1 MIEQP
6 ASFVLGDWGTSNLR
20 LSCVVDG
27 KIVDTTAGPGV
38 GKLKSNAKAIIVQAI
53 SHWEEKEDI
62 NALYLCGMAGSSLG
76 LVDVPHHPC
85 PTYWAEIGRVTQS
98 VSLGAKNAQIV
109 PGLSCI
115 NPLDAPDYLRGEETQ
130 IVGALKVQNNIR
142 RGSQLLCLC
151 GTHTKWAW
159 ITDGRIDTFLTSL
172 SGELF
177 EQLRLS
183 VLVEETA
190 DRSHIDA
197 ASLRLGIQESGKQEH
212 ADLLHQLFQVRSR
225 VLSGELSTESASG
238 FLSGLI
244 LGTDVGRALKISRV
258 QGRAIDSVTIV
269 GAEHLTKQY
278 ARACSYFKTKC
289 TRLDGQTASLAGLAS
304 IFNLDISL
312 DSHGTN

>member
-6 ASFVLGDWGTSNLR
+6 PSFVLGDWGTSNLR

-85 PTYWAEIGRVTQS
+85 PTDWAEIGRVTQS

-115 NPLDAPDYLRGEETQ
+115 NPLGAPDYLRGEETQ
-130 IVGALKVQNNIR
+130 IVGALKVHNNIR

-278 ARACSYFKTKC
+278 ARACSYFKTKY
-289 TRLDGQTASLAGLAS
+289 TRLDGQKASLAGLAS